1 MFLCKDEL
9 RSSKN
14 SLRSF
19 LSFTVIYSL
28 LLFIIT
34 GLYCRFE
41 AMVVLF
47 STTNGKGCFARPS
60 SVVIYS
66 PFNQLFDAIK
76 CYRLLCK
83 VYGIVV
89 EFTHICV
96 SFSNALLLIQDKI
109 SIDLLKVRF
118 VDCLL
123 GIPCISLHTLTPD
136 PSAQHNLYK
145 LKEVLQPGRHIF
157 ILIKLLL

>member
-1 MFLCKDEL
+1 
-9 RSSKN
+9 
-14 SLRSF
+14 
-19 LSFTVIYSL
+19 
-28 LLFIIT
+28 
-34 GLYCRFE
+34 
-41 AMVVLF
+41 MVVLF

-60 SVVIYS
+60 SSVIYS

-89 EFTHICV
+89 EFTHFIV
-96 SFSNALLLIQDKI
+96 FHSATHILLIQDKI

-123 GIPCISLHTLTPD
+123 GIPYISLYTLTPD

-145 LKEVLQPGRHIF
+145 LKEVLQPGQHIF
-157 ILIKLLL
+157 ILNFYCEDIVICNSLI